1 MYGRI
6 AIRPYRGKESNRR
19 FDMTKKEQ
27 KELKAILAKPQPQ
40 IISSWDELDQ
50 KLRRMGE
57 IDIAVLK
64 LEGEMTLRIN
74 EIRAEYETRA
84 EGLKYERLTI
94 EGGIVAFVED
104 HKDEFAKTRS
114 KELTF
119 GVIAFRVVKKIVIR
133 SIKATIAAMHAL
145 HLEQY
150 IRTIEEPDKEL
161 MVDLDDNTL
170 SKIGAVRKVD
180 DKLRIE
186 PNIERIKEAA

>member
-1 MYGRI
+1 
-6 AIRPYRGKESNRR
+6 
-19 FDMTKKEQ
+19 MTKKEQ
-27 KELKAILAKPQPQ
+27 KELKIILAKPQPQ
-40 IISSWDELDQ
+40 IFSSWDEIDQ

-64 LEGEMTLRIN
+64 LEGDMTLRIN
-74 EIRAEYETRA
+74 EIRAEYETKA

-94 EGGIVAFVED
+94 EGGIAAYVED

-150 IRTIEEPDKEL
+150 IRTIEDPDKEL

-170 SKIGAVRKVD
+170 SKVGAVRKVD

>member
-1 MYGRI
+1 
-6 AIRPYRGKESNRR
+6 
-19 FDMTKKEQ
+19 MTKKEQ
-27 KELKAILAKPQPQ
+27 KELRDILAKPQPQ
-40 IISSWDELDQ
+40 ILSSWDEVDQ

-64 LEGEMTLRIN
+64 LEGDMTLRIN
-74 EIRAEYETRA
+74 EIRAEYETKA
-84 EGLKYERLTI
+84 EGLKYERLII
-94 EGGIVAFVED
+94 EGGIAAFVDE

-145 HLEQY
+145 NLEQY
-150 IRTIEEPDKEL
+150 IRIIEEPDKDL

-170 SKIGAVRKVD
+170 SKVGAVRKVD
-180 DKLRIE
+180 DRLRIE

>member
-1 MYGRI
+1 
-6 AIRPYRGKESNRR
+6 
-19 FDMTKKEQ
+19 MTKKEQ

-40 IISSWDELDQ
+40 ILSSWDEVDQ

-64 LEGEMTLRIN
+64 LEGDMTLRIN
-74 EIRAEYETRA
+74 EIRAEYETKA
-84 EGLKYERLTI
+84 EGLKYERLII
-94 EGGIVAFVED
+94 EGGIAAFVDE

-145 HLEQY
+145 NLEQY
-150 IRTIEEPDKEL
+150 IRIIEEPDKDL

-170 SKIGAVRKVD
+170 SKVGAVRKVD
-180 DKLRIE
+180 DRLRIE